1 MIDVLLIAMLLF
13 FAALTL
19 RARRLLSSALWLAA
33 VSAILAVLFF
43 RLGAPQVAVI
53 ELSVGA
59 GLVTV
64 LFVFAIS
71 VAGDDVIAG
80 RVLLPWSLALLL
92 VLAMMALL
100 GWLLWPVH
108 GTTTTV
114 VEPSLAEIVWQVR
127 GLDMLVQVVLIFCGV
142 LGVLGLLAE
151 ARAPLEQAVA
161 AEVAARRERELLA
174 LQQKALQ

>member
-1 MIDVLLIAMLLF
+1 MIDLLLTATLLLF
-13 FAALTL
+13 AVLTL

-33 VSAILAVLFF
+33 VSAMLAVLFF

-71 VAGDDVIAG
+71 VAGDDAIVAHS
-80 RVLLPWSLALLL
+80 LLPWSLALLL
-92 VLAMMALL
+92 VLVVMTLL
-100 GWLLWPVH
+100 GWLLWPVASLAAAV
-108 GTTTTV
+108 T
-114 VEPSLAEIVWQVR
+114 EPPLAEIVWQAR
-127 GLDMLVQVVLIFCGV
+127 GLDMIVQVVLIFSGV
-142 LGVLGLLAE
+142 LGLLGLLAE
-151 ARAPLEQAVA
+151 ARAPLDQAVA